1 MIVTK
6 MESIQFT
13 VLFNATK
20 ILWVSLVTFQSIN
33 NHQKSF
39 CLVTNSRLNII
50 IPDCILNNTSF
61 DFFLLLNR
69 KLESAQSTLLTK
81 TAGNVEKGT
90 GLLNCF
96 VIQETPIIMI
106 IIGSEDAQKCPAYPN
121 TTVLWDRLEG
131 SGYLK
136 RLAISQARAITTRQN

>member
-50 IPDCILNNTSF
+50 IPDSIPNNTSF

-81 TAGNVEKGT
+81 TAGNVEKGI

-96 VIQETPIIMI
+96 VIQETLL
-106 IIGSEDAQKCPAYPN
+106 N
-121 TTVLWDRLEG
+121 TDNNNNNR
-131 SGYLK
+131 
-136 RLAISQARAITTRQN
+136 